1 MTRETCIMVSGAAI
15 LIAMQT
21 TEALSA
27 PGLRDVAGNAAICER
42 IEAQPLIIPVQSR
55 AHEFVV
61 SNVKGRSGVAVPLG
75 IRAPADATDDDLY
88 AISRLPDQM
97 TLSAGGQRNH
107 IWIVKQKYIQSLS
120 VMAPKGFRGSVN
132 VTLTR
137 AQSKSHEEQT
147 RTFSITIVDSDAET
161 AENNDTQVTAAIPP
175 KPLELDNIQEPRV
188 RTQQEQMLFV
198 RAITQLER
206 GDIAGGRSILEFL
219 ALKNDAEAALI
230 VAESYDPATRNSWF
244 AGAATPDKQKA
255 RLWYGRA
262 KQMGAPQTQARIDA
276 LGSD

>member
-1 MTRETCIMVSGAAI
+1 MVSGAAI

-206 GDIAGGRSILEFL
+206 GDIAGGR
-219 ALKNDAEAALI
+219 
-230 VAESYDPATRNSWF
+230 R
-244 AGAATPDKQKA
+244 
-255 RLWYGRA
+255 
-262 KQMGAPQTQARIDA
+262 
-276 LGSD
+276 